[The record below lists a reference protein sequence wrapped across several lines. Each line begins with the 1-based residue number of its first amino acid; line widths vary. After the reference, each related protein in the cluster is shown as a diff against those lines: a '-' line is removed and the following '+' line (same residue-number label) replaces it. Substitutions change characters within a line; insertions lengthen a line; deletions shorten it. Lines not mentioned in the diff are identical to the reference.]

1 MKVLHQLPDFS
12 ENRRVF
18 LTQGTF
24 DGVHLGH
31 KKILSKLI
39 SEAKVNDGVSVLLT
53 FYPHPRLVLYPEDN
67 SLKLLSS
74 LEEKEEILRGLGLDY
89 LIVLPFTKELS
100 RMSAFDFVRDVLVK
114 GLKVYKFIIGY
125 DHRFGRNRE
134 GSLTELREYATTFDF
149 ELEEISA
156 KDVDSAIVSSTK
168 IRKAVLEGK
177 VEKAASFLGRNYRLR
192 GKVVKGHARGRKMG
206 YPTANIELG
215 NTYKLIPM
223 NGVYAVF
230 VHYSGHKIGG
240 MMNIG
245 INPTFDAAAWSVE
258 VHIFDFNTDI
268 YGEIIDVECVRRLRD
283 EVKFNNADELIK
295 QLQNDEQT
303 SRKTLDEHR

>member
-1 MKVLHQLPDFS
+1 MKVLQQLQDFNDS
-12 ENRRVF
+12 RKVF

-31 KKILSKLI
+31 QKILSKLVV
-39 SEAKVNDGVSVLLT
+39 EAKENNGVSVLLT
-53 FYPHPRLVLYPEDN
+53 FYPHPRLVLYPDDN
-67 SLKLLSS
+67 TLKLLSTI
-74 LEEKEEILRGLGLDY
+74 EEKEEILSSLGLDY

-100 RMSAFDFVRDVLVK
+100 RMPAFEFVRDVLVN
-114 GLKVYKFIIGY
+114 GLKVHKFIIGY

-134 GSLTELREYATTFDF
+134 GSLIELREYANSFDF

-156 KDVDSAIVSSTK
+156 KDVDNAIVSSTK

-177 VEKAASFLGRNYRLR
+177 VEKAASFLGRNYSLR
-192 GKVVKGHARGRKMG
+192 GKVVKGHARGRQMG

-215 NTYKLIPM
+215 STFKLVPI

-230 VHYSGHKIGG
+230 VHFNGHKMGG

-245 INPTFDAAAWSVE
+245 NNPTFDPAAWSVE
-258 VHIFDFNTDI
+258 VHIFDFYADI
-268 YGEIIDVECVRRLRD
+268 YGRMIEVECVRRLRD
-283 EVKFNNADELIK
+283 EVKFNNAAELIQ
-295 QLQNDEQT
+295 QLQKDEHH
-303 SRKTLDEHR
+303 SRKILEEHR